1 LSGYPETTA
10 PAAIAITMSAF
21 SISES
26 NPTPGNISET
36 FDAVLI
42 RATEAFQL
50 NNFFF
55 LQQVLIPGFF

>member
-1 LSGYPETTA
+1 
-10 PAAIAITMSAF
+10 MSAF

-55 LQQVLIPGFF
+55 LQQVLNPGFF